1 MVASGRE
8 ALIDCEHFFD
18 GYKANPDYAL
28 ACAKAAYQAGARWVV
43 LCDTNGGTLP
53 EEIEKIVT
61 EVVKII
67 PGDRLGI
74 HVHNDTDN
82 GVANSLAA
90 VRAGA
95 RQIQG
100 TLNGLGERCGNANL
114 TSIIPT
120 LMLKSDYAER
130 FETCVTPEK
139 LRTLTHASR
148 ILDEMLN
155 RAPNRHAPYV
165 GESAFAHKGGIHVSA
180 VQKDPRT
187 YEHVP
192 PEAVGN
198 RRKLLVSDQA
208 GRSNILAELERI
220 GIVTPKD
227 DPRIVRLLDEVKQR
241 EAQGYAYEAADAS
254 FELLARRMLGN
265 VPQFFDVDAF
275 RVTVERR
282 HNALGNLVT
291 VSEATVKVRIDG
303 ETRAVGRRGERP
315 GQRAGQCA
323 AQGSRPL
330 SGLHR
335 RSRTG
340 RLQSAYPH
348 GRHRRR
354 HPRVDREPRRGG
366 EPLVHGRRL
375 AEYRRCLVRGADRLH
390 QLQADPRRGARALT
404 GPPLRICPA
413 PFRVRLPR
421 SISAI
426 RIAATKVRGA
436 VDRMM
441 RGVAVAL
448 LLLFCD
454 RARISAGRTARQCR
468 GDRQRQ
474 WRRPRAG
481 LRRDPARGRVGEAET
496 GGDFCAGATGVGGY
510 ACRAGAFFFG
520 SVERTVVTFMA
531 LLALSTLLL
540 WFNTRKA
547 VTAARI
553 AAEHIPA
560 VERAYVFGGPTD
572 LFLLHDQA
580 SVRLAMQNYGKTP
593 AVIKEWL
600 VEFVAQEPRGKSP
613 AYEAT
618 KRTVANEILEPD
630 KLFTPAAVF
639 RSEIAAP
646 FFIVGYIAYEDVF
659 RQAHTTRFCV
669 GVARDGKAA
678 YAGHPSWNGY
688 D

>member
-1 MVASGRE
+1 MTRERISLYDTTLRDGAQTHGVDFSVEDKWLIAQQLDVLGIDYIEGGYPGANPTDTRLFAEAKPLGHAKLTAFGMTKRPGRSIANDPGFQALLDAKTSAICLVAKTWDFHVDVALGISLEENLAGIKESTEAVVASGRE

-28 ACAKAAYQAGARWVV
+28 ACAKAADQAGARWVV

-130 FETCVTPEK
+130 FETSVTPEK

-192 PEAVGN
+192 PEAIGN

-254 FELLARRMLGN
+254 FELLARRVLGN
-265 VPQFFDVDAF
+265 VPHFFDVDAF

-282 HNALGNLVT
+282 HNAAGNLVT

-303 ETRAVGRRGERP
+303 ESVLSAGEGNGPVNALDNALRKDLGRY
-315 GQRAGQCA
+315 
-323 AQGSRPL
+323 QGFIDDL
-330 SGLHR
+330 EL
-335 RSRTG
+335 
-340 RLQSAYPH
+340 
-348 GRHRRR
+348 
-354 HPRVDREPRRGG
+354 VD
-366 EPLVHGRRL
+366 
-375 AEYRRCLVRGADRLH
+375 YKVRI
-390 QLQADPRRGARALT
+390 LT
-404 GPPLRICPA
+404 GGTDAVTRVLIESRDGVGNRWFTVGVSPNIVDASFEALIDSINYKLIRDGAPA
-413 PFRVRLPR
+413 P
-421 SISAI
+421 
-426 RIAATKVRGA
+426 
-436 VDRMM
+436 
-441 RGVAVAL
+441 
-448 LLLFCD
+448 
-454 RARISAGRTARQCR
+454 
-468 GDRQRQ
+468 
-474 WRRPRAG
+474 
-481 LRRDPARGRVGEAET
+481 
-496 GGDFCAGATGVGGY
+496 
-510 ACRAGAFFFG
+510 
-520 SVERTVVTFMA
+520 
-531 LLALSTLLL
+531 
-540 WFNTRKA
+540 
-547 VTAARI
+547 
-553 AAEHIPA
+553 
-560 VERAYVFGGPTD
+560 
-572 LFLLHDQA
+572 
-580 SVRLAMQNYGKTP
+580 
-593 AVIKEWL
+593 
-600 VEFVAQEPRGKSP
+600 
-613 AYEAT
+613 
-618 KRTVANEILEPD
+618 
-630 KLFTPAAVF
+630 
-639 RSEIAAP
+639 
-646 FFIVGYIAYEDVF
+646 
-659 RQAHTTRFCV
+659 
-669 GVARDGKAA
+669 
-678 YAGHPSWNGY
+678 
-688 D
+688 